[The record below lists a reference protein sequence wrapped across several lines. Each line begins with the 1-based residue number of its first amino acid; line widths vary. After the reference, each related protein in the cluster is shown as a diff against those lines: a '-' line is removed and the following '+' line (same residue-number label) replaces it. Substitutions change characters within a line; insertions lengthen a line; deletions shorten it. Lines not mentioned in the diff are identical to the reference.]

1 VIEQWVPSG
10 HSVES
15 GAVGAP
21 RLAGTLERLGAPRSI
36 CSYRRLRARE
46 GGFILK
52 IQDSSI
58 NLASAHQSITS
69 EIEGG
74 RLVAWRDDTAAAPP
88 PPSLMPKDT
97 LQISSAAR
105 ELLPM
110 PTEINVEVPTDRLD
124 DFEMK
129 LMGLILEAL
138 TGMAWDVTST
148 EELIEAFQSQG
159 SGDPRQS
166 RARQA
171 ASVVRDEGPRDSWGV
186 QVDLYRAYRETEK
199 VSFDA
204 EGIVTTEDGR
214 EIHIDVEL
222 RMARE
227 WAEEHSLS
235 MRLEGRS
242 GPEMV
247 DPLVINFEG
256 TAAELTSDTFTFDL
270 DVDGREDQIAM
281 LAPGS
286 AYLAFDA
293 NGDGEINDG
302 SELFGPTSGDG
313 FGELARYD
321 DDGNGWI
328 DEGDDIFRGLRLW
341 SQRPDGT
348 SRLVGLGAAG
358 IGAIYLGHAQTEFQ
372 LKDDQNTTLGQV
384 TDTGVFLHEDGRV
397 GTVQELDLVA

>member
-1 VIEQWVPSG
+1 
-10 HSVES
+10 
-15 GAVGAP
+15 
-21 RLAGTLERLGAPRSI
+21 
-36 CSYRRLRARE
+36 
-46 GGFILK
+46 
-52 IQDSSI
+52 
-58 NLASAHQSITS
+58 
-69 EIEGG
+69 
-74 RLVAWRDDTAAAPP
+74 
-88 PPSLMPKDT
+88 
-97 LQISSAAR
+97 
-105 ELLPM
+105 M
-110 PTEINVEVPTDRLD
+110 PTEIDAEAPADRLD

-138 TGMAWDVTST
+138 TGMAWDVSNTQ
-148 EELIEAFQSQG
+148 ELLDAFESG
-159 SGDPRQS
+159 FSGDPRQS
-166 RARQA
+166 RTREA
-171 ASVVRDEGPRDSWGV
+171 ALVRRDSGPRDSWGL
-186 QVDLYRAYRETEK
+186 QVDLYRSYRETEK

-204 EGIVTTEDGR
+204 EGIVKTADGR

-235 MRLEGRS
+235 LRLEGS
-242 GPEMV
+242 SSPEMV

-270 DVDGREDQIAM
+270 DVDGREEQIAM

-286 AYLAFDA
+286 AYLAHDA
-293 NGDGEINDG
+293 NGDGVVNDG
-302 SELFGPTSGDG
+302 SELFGPSTGNG
-313 FGELARYD
+313 FGELAQYD

-341 SQRPDGT
+341 SQRPDGS

-372 LKDDQNTTLGQV
+372 LKDDENTTLGQV
-384 TDTGVFLHEDGRV
+384 TDTGIFLHDDGRV

>member
-1 VIEQWVPSG
+1 M
-10 HSVES
+10 
-15 GAVGAP
+15 
-21 RLAGTLERLGAPRSI
+21 
-36 CSYRRLRARE
+36 
-46 GGFILK
+46 K
-52 IQDSSI
+52 IQESSI

-74 RLVAWRDDTAAAPP
+74 RLVAWRDDAQAAPP
-88 PPSLMPKDT
+88 PSSASSPDT
-97 LQISSAAR
+97 VEISSTAR
-105 ELLPM
+105 DLLPM
-110 PTEINVEVPTDRLD
+110 PTEVDVEAPADRLD

-138 TGMAWDVTST
+138 TGMAWDVSST
-148 EELIEAFQSQG
+148 QELLDAFESG
-159 SGDPRQS
+159 LTGDPRQS
-166 RARQA
+166 RTRQA
-171 ASVVRDEGPRDSWGV
+171 APVMRDARPRDSWGV
-186 QVDLYRAYRETEK
+186 QVDLYRSYRETEK

-204 EGIVTTEDGR
+204 EGIVKTADGR
-214 EIHIDVEL
+214 EIQIDVEL

-235 MRLEGRS
+235 LRLEGS
-242 GPEMV
+242 GGTEMV
-247 DPLVINFEG
+247 DPLVINFDG

-286 AYLAFDA
+286 AYLAYDA
-293 NGDGEINDG
+293 NGDGVINDG
-302 SELFGPTSGDG
+302 SELFGPSTGDG
-313 FGELARYD
+313 FGELSSYD

-372 LKDDQNTTLGQV
+372 LKDEENTTLGQV
-384 TDTGVFLHEDGRV
+384 TDTGIFLHEDGRV

>member
-1 VIEQWVPSG
+1 MKI
-10 HSVES
+10 
-15 GAVGAP
+15 
-21 RLAGTLERLGAPRSI
+21 LE
-36 CSYRRLRARE
+36 
-46 GGFILK
+46 
-52 IQDSSI
+52 SSI

-69 EIEGG
+69 EVEGG
-74 RLVAWRDDTAAAPP
+74 RLVAWRDSTASAPP
-88 PPSLMPKDT
+88 SPPSLGPDT
-97 LQISSAAR
+97 VEISSAAR
-105 ELLPM
+105 DLLPM
-110 PTEINVEVPTDRLD
+110 PTEIDAEAPADRLD

-138 TGMAWDVTST
+138 TGMAWDVSNTQ
-148 EELIEAFQSQG
+148 ELLDAFESG
-159 SGDPRQS
+159 FSGDPRQS
-166 RARQA
+166 RTREA
-171 ASVVRDEGPRDSWGV
+171 ALVRRDSGPRDSWGL
-186 QVDLYRAYRETEK
+186 QVDLYRSYRETEK

-204 EGIVTTEDGR
+204 EGIVKTADGR

-235 MRLEGRS
+235 LRLEGS
-242 GPEMV
+242 SSPEMV

-270 DVDGREDQIAM
+270 DVDGREEQIAM

-286 AYLAFDA
+286 AYLAHDA
-293 NGDGEINDG
+293 NGDGVVNDG
-302 SELFGPTSGDG
+302 SELFGPSTGNG
-313 FGELARYD
+313 FGELAQYD

-341 SQRPDGT
+341 SQRPDGS

-372 LKDDQNTTLGQV
+372 LKDDENTTLGQV
-384 TDTGVFLHEDGRV
+384 TDTGIFLHDDGRV